1 MQRAVW
7 APVREFYKKTSFQ
20 RTSSAH
26 RRAKP
31 LARNSF
37 LVKGQGKGSPCF
49 FPFHAGF
56 CLCGGDQRAFRSP
69 FGNLRGTFA
78 ANGGCCMEQIAC
90 EWQGKGSPCFF
101 PVSRRVSPLRRRPK
115 GFPIAL
121 WKPSG
126 VPLLRMGSA
135 TWNSFLVK
143 GQGNPLPL
151 YQYPKRANPLFP
163 SRRAGKSIPLDAITF
178 PFRRASVP
186 PLPPEADPPRRT
198 PERDHTPSRQLRQAR
213 ASARTAAPPPR

>member
-7 APVREFYKKTSFQ
+7 APVRDFYKKNAFPASLVRPQAGETS
-20 RTSSAH
+20 H
-26 RRAKP
+26 K
-31 LARNSF
+31 
-37 LVKGQGKGSPCF
+37 K
-49 FPFHAGF
+49 
-56 CLCGGDQRAFRSP
+56 
-69 FGNLRGTFA
+69 
-78 ANGGCCMEQIAC
+78 QIAC
-90 EWQGKGSPCFF
+90 ERARERLSLLF

-115 GFPIAL
+115 GFPVAL

-126 VPLLRMGSA
+126 VPLLRMGGA
-135 TWNSFLVK
+135 AWNSFLVK

-178 PFRRASVP
+178 PFQRASVL

-198 PERDHTPSRQLRQAR
+198 PERGHTPSRQLPQAR

>member
-7 APVREFYKKTSFQ
+7 APVRDFYKKNAFPASLVRPQAGETSHKKQ
-20 RTSSAH
+20 LSCG
-26 RRAKP
+26 RARER
-31 LARNSF
+31 LS
-37 LVKGQGKGSPCF
+37 L
-49 FPFHAGF
+49 
-56 CLCGGDQRAFRSP
+56 L
-69 FGNLRGTFA
+69 
-78 ANGGCCMEQIAC
+78 
-90 EWQGKGSPCFF
+90 F

-135 TWNSFLVK
+135 TWNSFLMK
-143 GQGNPLPL
+143 GQGNPFPL

-178 PFRRASVP
+178 PFQRASVP

-198 PERDHTPSRQLRQAR
+198 PERGHTPSRQLPQAR